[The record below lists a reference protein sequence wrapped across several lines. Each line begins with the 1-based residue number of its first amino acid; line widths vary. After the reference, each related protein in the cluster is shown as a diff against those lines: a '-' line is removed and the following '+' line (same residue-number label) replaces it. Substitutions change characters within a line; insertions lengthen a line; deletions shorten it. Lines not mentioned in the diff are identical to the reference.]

1 MVDEAIGSKP
11 KAIRQ
16 KGKLL
21 ASVIAVLLVA
31 VLVTAFVLSSAGKA
45 PENENEDNSVTS
57 DEVDEDTLVSGVA
70 SEFILN
76 QSDMGTDWDITRYST
91 NISEV
96 VGVPSNPAVTS
107 AASIS
112 FSQNDSTDR
121 LHYRIDVAV
130 IVFNSTVNAT
140 AFYNERTEIH
150 PQDDSDINPEYRPS
164 YPVLLSNVSI
174 GDGGSIID
182 WPHITVGHEAKLM
195 IFVHKNVVC
204 GFSYHDV
211 TSYNPLPNDLLIEL
225 ANKMEA
231 KIVD

>member
-1 MVDEAIGSKP
+1 MVDGANRRKP
-11 KAIRQ
+11 KTLGQ
-16 KGKLL
+16 KGRFLVAL
-21 ASVIAVLLVA
+21 SAVLLVA
-31 VLVTAFVLSSAGKA
+31 ALVIAIGLPSTGKA
-45 PENENEDNSVTS
+45 PENGNKDGMNPS
-57 DEVDEDTLVSGVA
+57 DEVSEDKLVSGVA

-96 VGVPSNPAVTS
+96 VGFPLNPAVTS

-121 LHYRIDVAV
+121 LHYLIDVAV
-130 IVFNSTVNAT
+130 MVFNSTVNAT

-150 PQDDSDINPEYRPS
+150 PQDDSDIKPEYRPS
-164 YPVLLSNVSI
+164 YPILLSNVSI

-182 WPHITVGHEAKLM
+182 WSHITVGHEAKLM

-204 GFSYHDV
+204 GFSYHDA
-211 TSYNPLPNDLLIEL
+211 TSYNPLPNDFLIEL

-231 KIVD
+231 KIV